1 MTESSDALG
10 FDIQQGD
17 DSEADRI
24 DQAIPV
30 GEEPADVP
38 PSDVPLEADPADT
51 YEQHL
56 EVPVDDDYPRE

>member
-1 MTESSDALG
+1 MTESSDALD

-30 GEEPADVP
+30 DEEPEGVP
-38 PSDVPLEADPADT
+38 PSDVPLEADPVDT
-51 YEQHL
+51 YEQQL